1 MLLLL
6 LQRGNFVDP
15 PLHDAGA
22 AAAALDEIVGLLLIQ
37 RDLLFDRGIKFLRHF
52 VALLRVVN
60 DVKAVDAERIV
71 ILVHIAELLN
81 ERLER
86 IDLIHVLPRDEIQM
100 PGRADLGGLQHP
112 QIAQA
117 DRLDLSAVRAD
128 LIKLKQFLRTAAIV
142 QGINVGVEANIV
154 VPKPIVAPVVKDV
167 CQLFI
172 LIRPLVERFLDQLT
186 GINILG
192 VRVVAAVDRI
202 DMMRTGAFYRDPIL
216 DIARR
221 GAERIRHGNSLAAGI
236 RDVQILTELRQRL
249 LLHQNIGKRE
259 IEEFAQHGGLIAV
272 GCAKDVLKIR
282 NICHVHFLSK
292 PSFVSS
298 SPAENRPRP

>member
-1 MLLLL
+1 MLSRFPKSQAVCPHGQLLRQKAQRFKFVVEAVKLPAKNFFIVLLFL

-37 RDLLFDRGIKFLRHF
+37 RDLFFDRGIKFLCHF
-52 VALLRVVN
+52 VALLGIVN
-60 DVKAVDAERIV
+60 DVKAVDAERIA

-81 ERLER
+81 ERLKR
-86 IDLIHVLPRDEIQM
+86 IHFIHVLPRDEIEV

-128 LIKLKQFLRTAAIV
+128 LIKLEQFLRPAAIADGV
-142 QGINVGVEANIV
+142 NIGIEADVII
-154 VPKPIVAPVVKDV
+154 PKPIVAPVVKDV

-172 LIRPLVERFLDQLT
+172 LVRPLVERFLDQLA
-186 GINILG
+186 GIDVLG
-192 VRVVAAVDRI
+192 VRIVAAVDRV

-221 GAERIRHGNSLAAGI
+221 GA
-236 RDVQILTELRQRL
+236 
-249 LLHQNIGKRE
+249 
-259 IEEFAQHGGLIAV
+259 
-272 GCAKDVLKIR
+272 
-282 NICHVHFLSK
+282 
-292 PSFVSS
+292 
-298 SPAENRPRP
+298 

>member
-1 MLLLL
+1 MSSRLPKSQAGCPHGQLLRQKAQRFKFIVEAVQLPAENFFVVLLLL

-22 AAAALDEIVGLLLIQ
+22 SAAALDEIVGLLLIQ
-37 RDLLFDRGIKFLRHF
+37 RDLFFDRGIKFLRHF

-81 ERLER
+81 ERFKR
-86 IDLIHVLPRDEIQM
+86 VHFVHVLTRDKIQM

-128 LIKLKQFLRTAAIV
+128 LITLEQFLRPAAIV

-154 VPKPIVAPVVKDV
+154 IPKSIVAPIVKNI

-172 LIRPLVERFLDQLT
+172 LIRQNNGRTSWIIILSQSV
-186 GINILG
+186 NISATATRKN
-192 VRVVAAVDRI
+192 RVAVKK
-202 DMMRTGAFYRDPIL
+202 
-216 DIARR
+216 R
-221 GAERIRHGNSLAAGI
+221 GNPNESRMY
-236 RDVQILTELRQRL
+236 LRQGR
-249 LLHQNIGKRE
+249 
-259 IEEFAQHGGLIAV
+259 
-272 GCAKDVLKIR
+272 
-282 NICHVHFLSK
+282 
-292 PSFVSS
+292 
-298 SPAENRPRP
+298 